1 MSSTVTV
8 KVGDELA
15 IARRYGGWDF
25 YKVESITPSGRIKC
39 GRYTLNPDLT
49 IRGASEYG
57 PYSAQL
63 ANDEMRAEMRERR
76 ERALLIE
83 QILEVQWR
91 DKSIDQLRRIV
102 AILDEG
108 AAQ

>member
-1 MSSTVTV
+1 MSTV

-15 IARRYGGWDF
+15 FARRYGGWDF
-25 YKVESITPSGRIKC
+25 RAVESITPTGRIKC
-39 GRYTLNPDLT
+39 GIYTLNPDLT
-49 IRGASEYG
+49 IRGASAYG
-57 PYSAQL
+57 PYSAQI
-63 ANDEMRAEMRERR
+63 ATDEMRAEMRERH
-76 ERALLIE
+76 EQAGLIE

-91 DKSIDQLRRIV
+91 EKSTDQLRRIV